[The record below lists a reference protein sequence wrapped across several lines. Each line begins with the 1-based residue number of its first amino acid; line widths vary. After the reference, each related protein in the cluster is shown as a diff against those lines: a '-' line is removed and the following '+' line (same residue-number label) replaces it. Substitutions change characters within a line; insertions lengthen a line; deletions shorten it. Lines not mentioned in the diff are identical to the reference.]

1 MGLKN
6 NLKNKAK
13 NKAKKIV
20 FKVLKPF
27 LPFIIIIVGLF
38 FAICT
43 VIDTIFL
50 TEADME
56 IASKVESG
64 ELSPE
69 EYAEWLEEK
78 SSSATVV
85 TNGKGLIPTGMFTWP
100 IPGYTNITSHFG
112 MRTHPITRCLQIT

>member
-6 NLKNKAK
+6 TLKNKAK

-85 TNGKGLIPTGMFTWP
+85 IDGKGLIPTGMFTWP
-100 IPGYTNITSHFG
+100 IPGYTTITSHFG
-112 MRTHPITRCLQIT
+112 MRTHPITRCL

>member
-1 MGLKN
+1 MSLKKKLKN
-6 NLKNKAK
+6 MAK
-13 NKAKKIV
+13 IKAKKII

-27 LPFIIIIVGLF
+27 LPFLIIIVGLF

-43 VIDTIFL
+43 VIDTVFL

-69 EYAEWLEEK
+69 EYAKWLEEK
-78 SSSATVV
+78 SSSATIE
-85 TNGKGLIPTGMFTWP
+85 TEGKGLVP
-100 IPGYTNITSHFG
+100 IRNV
-112 MRTHPITRCLQIT
+112 

>member
-1 MGLKN
+1 MSLTEKV
-6 NLKNKAK
+6 KS
-13 NKAKKIV
+13 KAKKKMKKV
-20 FKVLKPF
+20 AFKVLKPF
-27 LPFIIIIVGLF
+27 LPFIIIIVGIF

-78 SSSATVV
+78 SSSTTVI
-85 TNGKGLIPTGMFTWP
+85 TNGKGLIPTGMFIWP
-100 IPGYTNITSHFG
+100 VPGYTTITSHFG
-112 MRTHPITRCLQIT
+112 MRTHPITRCL

>member
-1 MGLKN
+1 MSLKDD
-6 NLKNKAK
+6 LKNKAK
-13 NKAKKIV
+13 KMV
-20 FKVLKPF
+20 FKVIKPF

-69 EYAEWLEEK
+69 EYAKWLEEK
-78 SSSATVV
+78 ASSTTIV
-85 TNGKGLIPTGMFTWP
+85 TDGKGLIPTGIFIWP

-112 MRTHPITRCLQIT
+112 MRTHPITRCL

>member
-1 MGLKN
+1 MKMSLTEKV
-6 NLKNKAK
+6 KSKAK
-13 NKAKKIV
+13 NKMKKV
-20 FKVLKPF
+20 AFKFLKPF
-27 LPFIIIIVGLF
+27 LPFIIIIVGIF

-85 TNGKGLIPTGMFTWP
+85 TNGKGLIPTGMFIWP
-100 IPGYTNITSHFG
+100 VPGYTTITSHFG
-112 MRTHPITRCLQIT
+112 MRTHPITRCL

>member
-1 MGLKN
+1 MSLTEKV
-6 NLKNKAK
+6 KSKAK
-13 NKAKKIV
+13 NKMKKV
-20 FKVLKPF
+20 AFKVLKPF
-27 LPFIIIIVGLF
+27 LPFIIIIVGIF

-56 IASKVESG
+56 IASKVGNG

-69 EYAEWLEEK
+69 EYEEWLEEK

-85 TNGKGLIPTGMFTWP
+85 TNGKGLIPTGMFIWP
-100 IPGYTNITSHFG
+100 VPGYTTITSHFG
-112 MRTHPITRCLQIT
+112 MRTPPITRCL

>member
-1 MGLKN
+1 MSLKDK
-6 NLKNKAK
+6 LKNKAK

-20 FKVLKPF
+20 FKVIKPF

-64 ELSPE
+64 ELTPE

-112 MRTHPITRCLQIT
+112 MRTHPITRCL

>member
-6 NLKNKAK
+6 TLKNKAK

-56 IASKVESG
+56 VA
-64 ELSPE
+64 
-69 EYAEWLEEK
+69 
-78 SSSATVV
+78 
-85 TNGKGLIPTGMFTWP
+85 N
-100 IPGYTNITSHFG
+100 
-112 MRTHPITRCLQIT
+112 

>member
-1 MGLKN
+1 MSLTEKV
-6 NLKNKAK
+6 KSKAK
-13 NKAKKIV
+13 NKMKKV
-20 FKVLKPF
+20 AFKVLKPF
-27 LPFIIIIVGLF
+27 LPFIIIIVGIF

-78 SSSATVV
+78 SSSTTVI
-85 TNGKGLIPTGMFTWP
+85 TNGKGLIPTGMFIWP
-100 IPGYTNITSHFG
+100 VPGYTTITSHFG
-112 MRTHPITRCLQIT
+112 MRTHPITRCL